1 MKTVHEVASL
11 SGVSVRA
18 LHHYDAIGLLPPTRV
33 TGAGYRLYDDKALLR
48 LQRILLLREL
58 RFSLKEI
65 RDILDTP
72 GYDPDAALCQQI
84 QLLEM
89 QRDHLD
95 GLIRHARQIQKSGGI
110 HMDFSAFH
118 TEKMDEYAAQAK
130 EKWGKT
136 EAYREFRQKIAGK
149 TREELDASGSE
160 LMDIFRQF
168 GAIRRLTPDGEEAQ
182 ALVAK
187 LQSFISDRY
196 YTCTKPILRSLGQ
209 MYAAGD
215 SMTENI
221 DRAGGP
227 GTAAFTAH
235 AIEVFCG

>member
-1 MKTVHEVASL
+1 MKTVHEVANL

-18 LHHYDAIGLLPPTRV
+18 LHHYDAIGLLPPTQV
-33 TGAGYRLYDDKALLR
+33 TEAGYRLYDEEALLR

-65 RDILDTP
+65 RDILDAP
-72 GYDPDAALCQQI
+72 GYDPNAALCQQI
-84 QLLEM
+84 RLLEL

-95 GLIRHARQIQKSGGI
+95 GLIRHARQIQESGGI
-110 HMDFSAFH
+110 YMNFSAFN
-118 TEKMDEYAAQAK
+118 TEKIDEYAAQAT

-136 EAYREFRQKIAGK
+136 DAYREFQQKTAGK

-168 GAIRRLTPDGEEAQ
+168 GAIRRLSPGSEEAQ

-187 LQSFISDRY
+187 LQSFITGRY

-209 MYAAGD
+209 MYTAGD

-227 GTAAFTAH
+227 GTAAFTAQ